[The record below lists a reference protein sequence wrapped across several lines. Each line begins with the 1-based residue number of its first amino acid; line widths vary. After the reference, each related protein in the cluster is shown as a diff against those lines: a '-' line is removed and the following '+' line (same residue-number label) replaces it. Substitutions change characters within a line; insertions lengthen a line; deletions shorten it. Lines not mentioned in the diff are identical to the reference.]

1 MTQGGGGAGVTT
13 RRLLVPSPDGGELSG
28 HLAVPA
34 SGSGPGVVVLH
45 EVFGVTAYVRGVCA
59 RLADLGYVA
68 LAPELYWRLEPEV
81 DIDEA
86 SPGGVPR
93 ALGLMRRLDLDLAAG
108 DAGAALRHLR
118 GLEEVGG
125 HKAAVLGFCLG
136 GGIAYLVAARSDPD
150 AAVSYY
156 ARTVPDRLGEAG
168 RVRCPMLFHFGAAD
182 EFIPADRR
190 AAVRHAF
197 AGHTAEFREHGG
209 AGHAFDNDAMPH
221 LYHAGAAAEAW
232 RQTAD
237 FLARTLYAR

>member
-1 MTQGGGGAGVTT
+1 VTT
-13 RRLLVPSPDGGELSG
+13 RRLLVRAPDGGELTG

-34 SGSGPGVVVLH
+34 SGAGPGVVVLH
-45 EVFGVTAYVRGVCA
+45 EVFGVTAYVRRVCA
-59 RLADLGYVA
+59 RLAGLGYVA
-68 LAPELYWRLEPEV
+68 LALELYWRLEPEV

-93 ALGLMRRLDLDLAAG
+93 ALGLMRLLDLDLAAG

-125 HKAAVLGFCLG
+125 RRVGVLGFCLG
-136 GGIAYLVAARSDPD
+136 GGIAYLAAARADPD

-156 ARTVPDRLGEAG
+156 ARAVPDALGEAG
-168 RVRCPMLFHFGAAD
+168 RVTCPILFHFGAAD
-182 EFIPADRR
+182 ELIPADRR
-190 AAVRHAF
+190 AAVRQAF
-197 AGHTAEFREHGG
+197 ASHPTAEFREHPG

-237 FLARTLYAR
+237 FLARTLYAG